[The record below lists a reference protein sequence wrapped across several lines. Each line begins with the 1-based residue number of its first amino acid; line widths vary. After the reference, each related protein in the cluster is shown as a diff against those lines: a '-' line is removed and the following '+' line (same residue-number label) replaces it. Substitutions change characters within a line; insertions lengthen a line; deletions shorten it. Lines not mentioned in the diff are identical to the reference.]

1 MNFAGIFFSF
11 LQSGRSAS
19 WKVPLRH
26 NQTKI
31 VLKKKQHQAVRLGK
45 ILLFSTGWCSYW
57 HESGEFFCKIQLE
70 TCWIWKKLR
79 KEAHC
84 PLRIARCPLRIAHQ
98 IYNKSA
104 AIENPKTTS
113 FVNLSGGWLSLHL
126 VVNVVVFLKKQKNY
140 NNWASTGPLLRVPR
154 AQCGNV
160 LHISAVITT
169 KML

>member
-26 NQTKI
+26 TQTKI
-31 VLKKKQHQAVRLGK
+31 VLKKKHHQAVRLGK

-84 PLRIARCPLRIAHQ
+84 
-98 IYNKSA
+98 
-104 AIENPKTTS
+104 
-113 FVNLSGGWLSLHL
+113 
-126 VVNVVVFLKKQKNY
+126 
-140 NNWASTGPLLRVPR
+140 
-154 AQCGNV
+154 V
-160 LHISAVITT
+160 LHIAYCAMRNAHYTLRIRYTISPPQSKTQRQLYLWNCLRFVGSLRRLSAESRLLIYDIGDVHYRG
-169 KML
+169 KDKHHCEKL

>member
-26 NQTKI
+26 TQNKI
-31 VLKKKQHQAVRLGK
+31 VLKKKHHQAARLGK

-79 KEAHC
+79 KEAQR
-84 PLRIARCPLRIAHQ
+84 PLPIAQCAFRIAHQ

-113 FVNLSGGWLSLHL
+113 FVKLSEVCLQSETAKNRLL
-126 VVNVVVFLKKQKNY
+126 FVVVEHRGLE
-140 NNWASTGPLLRVPR
+140 PLTSWLPVKR
-154 AQCGNV
+154 APSCAN
-160 LHISAVITT
+160 APC
-169 KML
+169 